1 MDNNIRRAEKN
12 IGKDKKKKTEDYK
25 IIVGSVK
32 KRKMIEIKLYRQSNC
47 LSIVMSSW
55 ISILEEL
62 RKR

>member
-1 MDNNIRRAEKN
+1 MDTNIRRAEKKD
-12 IGKDKKKKTEDYK
+12 GKEKKKKSEDY
-25 IIVGSVK
+25 

-47 LSIVMSSW
+47 LSIVMFSW